1 MSLLSGAVVALALL
15 VLVNLLLLTA
25 VVRRLREHQVRL
37 DGLHAA
43 GPDDIEMLAAG
54 ERVGAFTAVGSHGQS
69 ITHPGSFVDRTMVG
83 FFSPTCPPCHE
94 QLPLFLEQGNRMPR
108 VLSVVL
114 DDPLAPQARDALLE
128 RLEAVGEVVVVQ
140 QQDPLVAAF
149 RVSAYPAVFTVT
161 VDGRV
166 ESSGHT
172 VLGLAG
178 LLTV

>member
-15 VLVNLLLLTA
+15 VVLNLLLLTA

-37 DGLHAA
+37 DSLHAT
-43 GPDDIEMLAAG
+43 GPGDLEMLAAG
-54 ERVGAFTAVGSHGQS
+54 EHVGAFTAVGTHGES
-69 ITHPGSFVDRTMVG
+69 ITHPGSFVDRTLVG

-94 QLPLFLEQGNRMPR
+94 QLPLFVEQGHRGAR

-114 DDPLAPQARDALLE
+114 DDSSATQARDEMTE
-128 RLEAVGEVVVVQ
+128 RLGALGTVVLVQ
-140 QQDPLVAAF
+140 QQDPVVSAF

-161 VDGRV
+161 EDGRV

-178 LLTV
+178 LQTV